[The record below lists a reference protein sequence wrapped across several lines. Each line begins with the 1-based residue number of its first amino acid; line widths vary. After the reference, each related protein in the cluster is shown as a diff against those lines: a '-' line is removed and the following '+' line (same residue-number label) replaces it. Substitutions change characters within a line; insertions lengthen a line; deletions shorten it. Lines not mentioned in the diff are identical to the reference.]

1 MEPTKEWLAL
11 YEKVKEKTKSAVDFN
26 KYFEEKEIAG
36 MALDVMNIGL
46 CDLPSGKVIVVDPLV
61 YLDKNCTPYLVQ
73 APAGSY
79 QTEVC
84 VVKQH
89 DGDCARYAA
98 VRLRFN
104 QNRAVKFYEALI
116 GSEDLE
122 NFEEGEYFGFN
133 VDAGLGCICDAG
145 INKIIAEWQE
155 KWEKENPDGEIYNDY
170 FYGFFKESYKQNP
183 QYQRDG
189 GDWINWQ
196 VPGTDYHVPFLQ
208 SGFGDGTYPVY
219 WGFDENGKVC
229 QLIVQFIDIE
239 LAYNDEDEEE

>member
-46 CDLPSGKVIVVDPLV
+46 CDLPSGKVIVADPLV

-155 KWEKENPDGEIYNDY
+155 KWEKKNPDGEIYNDY
-170 FYGFFKESYKQNP
+170 FCGFLKKVTNKIRSISVMAETGLTGRFPVRIITFRFFNLALATAHT
-183 QYQRDG
+183 RFT
-189 GDWINWQ
+189 GDLMK
-196 VPGTDYHVPFLQ
+196 TARFA
-208 SGFGDGTYPVY
+208 S
-219 WGFDENGKVC
+219 
-229 QLIVQFIDIE
+229 
-239 LAYNDEDEEE
+239 

>member
-1 MEPTKEWLAL
+1 M
-11 YEKVKEKTKSAVDFN
+11 
-26 KYFEEKEIAG
+26 
-36 MALDVMNIGL
+36 
-46 CDLPSGKVIVVDPLV
+46 
-61 YLDKNCTPYLVQ
+61 Q

-155 KWEKENPDGEIYNDY
+155 KWERKILTARFIMIIFVVFLKKVTNKIRSISVMAETGLTGRFPVRIIT
-170 FYGFFKESYKQNP
+170 FRFFNLALATAHTLFT
-183 QYQRDG
+183 
-189 GDWINWQ
+189 GDLMK
-196 VPGTDYHVPFLQ
+196 TARFA
-208 SGFGDGTYPVY
+208 S
-219 WGFDENGKVC
+219 
-229 QLIVQFIDIE
+229 
-239 LAYNDEDEEE
+239 

>member
-1 MEPTKEWLAL
+1 MEPNKEWLAL

-46 CDLPSGKVIVVDPLV
+46 CDLPSGKVIVADPLV
-61 YLDKNCTPYLVQ
+61 YLDKNCTPYLVK

-170 FYGFFKESYKQNP
+170 FCGFF
-183 QYQRDG
+183 
-189 GDWINWQ
+189 
-196 VPGTDYHVPFLQ
+196 
-208 SGFGDGTYPVY
+208 
-219 WGFDENGKVC
+219 
-229 QLIVQFIDIE
+229 
-239 LAYNDEDEEE
+239 

>member
-46 CDLPSGKVIVVDPLV
+46 CDLPSGKVIVADPLV

-145 INKIIAEWQE
+145 INKIIAEC
-155 KWEKENPDGEIYNDY
+155 
-170 FYGFFKESYKQNP
+170 FFKESYKQNP

>member
-46 CDLPSGKVIVVDPLV
+46 CDLPSGKVIVADPLV

-122 NFEEGEYFGFN
+122 NFEE
-133 VDAGLGCICDAG
+133 ALM
-145 INKIIAEWQE
+145 
-155 KWEKENPDGEIYNDY
+155 
-170 FYGFFKESYKQNP
+170 
-183 QYQRDG
+183 
-189 GDWINWQ
+189 
-196 VPGTDYHVPFLQ
+196 
-208 SGFGDGTYPVY
+208 
-219 WGFDENGKVC
+219 
-229 QLIVQFIDIE
+229 
-239 LAYNDEDEEE
+239 